1 MFPEDEATMIKYGIQ
16 NSMRML
22 PHDENGGGF
31 YLALF
36 RKSKDFEWKHFEG
49 KKKTQMTVEEE

>member
-49 KKKTQMTVEEE
+49 KKKT